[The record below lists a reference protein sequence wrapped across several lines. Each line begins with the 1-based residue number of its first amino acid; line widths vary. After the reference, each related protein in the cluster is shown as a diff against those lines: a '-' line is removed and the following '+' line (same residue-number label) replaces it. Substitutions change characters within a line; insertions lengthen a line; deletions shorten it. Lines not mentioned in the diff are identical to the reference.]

1 MFIIK
6 FFLFTRFGLIL
17 TILGVLV
24 GGFYFWL
31 HEHDKNITDN
41 ALNTF
46 NTAQQEVYK
55 QKQDEYVQ
63 KTEAISNDAVIIAN
77 NANNLN
83 NEEKTKLDLVE
94 NTSNASDENKIS
106 SLYLKNIIKQLNILY
121 GGK

>member
-1 MFIIK
+1 MFIIR

-55 QKQDEYVQ
+55 QKQEEYVQ
-63 KTEAISNDAVIIAN
+63 KTEAISNDAVKIAN

-94 NTSNASDENKIS
+94 NTSNASDENRTS
-106 SLYLKNIIKQLNILY
+106 SFYLKNIIKQLNTLY

>member
-1 MFIIK
+1 M
-6 FFLFTRFGLIL
+6 
-17 TILGVLV
+17 LGVLV

-55 QKQDEYVQ
+55 QKQDEYVL
-63 KTEAISNDAVIIAN
+63 KTEAISNDAVIIGN

-94 NTSNASDENKIS
+94 NTSNASDENRTS
-106 SLYLKNIIKQLNILY
+106 SFYLKNIIKQLNTLY

>member
-1 MFIIK
+1 M
-6 FFLFTRFGLIL
+6 
-17 TILGVLV
+17 LGVLV

-63 KTEAISNDAVIIAN
+63 KTEAISNDAISIAN
-77 NANNLN
+77 DVSH
-83 NEEKTKLDLVE
+83 EKATVTNDLKSIE
-94 NTSNASDENKIS
+94 RKAIDDAPDEQRPS
-106 SLYLKNIIKQLNILY
+106 SVYLKSIITQLNETY
-121 GGK
+121 GAKK